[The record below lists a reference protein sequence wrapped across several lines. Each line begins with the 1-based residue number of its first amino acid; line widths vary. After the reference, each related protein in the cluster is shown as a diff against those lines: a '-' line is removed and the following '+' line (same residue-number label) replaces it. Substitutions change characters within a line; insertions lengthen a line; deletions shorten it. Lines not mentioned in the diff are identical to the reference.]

1 MLLSH
6 FVAAL
11 SALLRSIQY
20 AGVLSISR
28 AERVRY
34 VKKSIRLALC
44 FAGFGTPWNLV
55 EAWKAG
61 QAGFFC
67 CAYDVATDWRH
78 FDEEARRGLESI
90 LNDFSQFELRHMAWA
105 LYDKESNDRLE
116 DAGLERGAISLR
128 FILKMMG
135 CETQREATWGDLDD
149 LGQLLQIV
157 DDVFDYE
164 DDVAAGEQNCLRTPN
179 KDVYL
184 GRLFEG
190 LSNERTHKLFG
201 RARSVLV
208 LAIAHARKKGAKL
221 LATAPVNRD
230 GESPRNYTI

>member
-11 SALLRSIQY
+11 SAFVRSVQY

-34 VKKSIRLALC
+34 VKKSVRLALC
-44 FAGFGTPWNLV
+44 FAGFGTSWNLV

-67 CAYDVATDWRH
+67 CAYDVVTDWRH
-78 FDEEARRGLESI
+78 FDEEERSSLERI
-90 LNDFSQFELRHMAWA
+90 LNDFSQPELRHMAWA

-116 DAGLERGAISLR
+116 DDGLERGAISLR

-157 DDVFDYE
+157 DDVYDYE

-190 LSNERTHKLFG
+190 LSDERTHKLFG

-208 LAIAHARKKGAKL
+208 LAIAHARKKGEKL
-221 LATAPVNRD
+221 LATAPTDR
-230 GESPRNYTI
+230 GSEFPRNHSI

>member
-11 SALLRSIQY
+11 SALVRSVQY

-44 FAGFGTPWNLV
+44 FAGFGTPWNLT

-67 CAYDVATDWRH
+67 CAYDVVTDWRH
-78 FDEEARRGLESI
+78 FDDESRRSLESI
-90 LNDFSQFELRHMAWA
+90 LNDFSQSELRHMAWA

-116 DAGLERGAISLR
+116 DDGLERGAISLR

-201 RARSVLV
+201 HARSVLV

-221 LATAPVNRD
+221 LATAPADR
-230 GESPRNYTI
+230 GSEFPRNHSI

>member
-11 SALLRSIQY
+11 SAFVRSIQY
-20 AGVLSISR
+20 AGVLRISR

-34 VKKSIRLALC
+34 VKKSVRLALC
-44 FAGFGTPWNLV
+44 FAGFGTPWNLI

-67 CAYDVATDWRH
+67 CAYDVVTDWRH
-78 FDEEARRGLESI
+78 FDEEERSSLERI
-90 LNDFSQFELRHMAWA
+90 LDDFSQPELRHMAWA

-116 DAGLERGAISLR
+116 DDGLERGAISLR

-135 CETQREATWGDLDD
+135 CETQREASWGDLDA

-164 DDVAAGEQNCLRTPN
+164 DDAAADDKNCLRTTN

-184 GRLFEG
+184 GRLLDG
-190 LSNERTHKLFG
+190 LSSERTHTLFG
-201 RARSVLV
+201 RTPSVLA

-221 LATAPVNRD
+221 LTTAPVDRG
-230 GESPRNYTI
+230 GESPRNYGI

>member
-1 MLLSH
+1 
-6 FVAAL
+6 
-11 SALLRSIQY
+11 
-20 AGVLSISR
+20 
-28 AERVRY
+28 
-34 VKKSIRLALC
+34 
-44 FAGFGTPWNLV
+44 
-55 EAWKAG
+55 
-61 QAGFFC
+61 
-67 CAYDVATDWRH
+67 
-78 FDEEARRGLESI
+78 
-90 LNDFSQFELRHMAWA
+90 MAWA

-116 DAGLERGAISLR
+116 DDGLERGAISLR

-190 LSNERTHKLFG
+190 LSNERTHQLFG
-201 RARSVLV
+201 RD
-208 LAIAHARKKGAKL
+208 RKSTRL
-221 LATAPVNRD
+221 NSSHVS
-230 GESPRNYTI
+230 E